1 MCLKKRG
8 EKVKVALVQFK
19 EAGKKYYFS
28 YKGLTIEPNDLVVVE
43 TTRGV
48 EIGKVYFFKEIE
60 ASDLTSELKPIM
72 RKATAEDIKEDQ
84 YNQTLEHAI
93 IDKTKQLA
101 IQNELEI
108 KVLGAEYTLDRKRL
122 LIYFEAENRVD
133 FRNLVKDLSEIYHTR
148 IELRQIGPRDA
159 AKMIGGI
166 GPCGLILCC
175 TTFIGEFDTV
185 SIKMAKNQNIALN
198 PQKISGVCGKL
209 LCCIKYEDDVYTE
222 LKQLMPDVNQKIQTE
237 KGLANVVDMNVIGQK
252 IKVKYIEGGGFE
264 WLSVDQIQ
272 LIEG

>member
-1 MCLKKRG
+1 MN
-8 EKVKVALVQFK
+8 VALVQFK

-28 YKGLTIEPNDLVVVE
+28 YNGLTLEKKDRVVVE
-43 TTRGV
+43 TSRGI
-48 EIGKVYFFKEIE
+48 EIGTVYLFKDIE
-60 ASDLTSELKPIM
+60 ETDLTAELKPII
-72 RKATAEDIKEDQ
+72 RKATEGDIKEDL
-84 YNQTLEHAI
+84 YNQTLEPGVLENAKH
-93 IDKTKQLA
+93 LA
-101 IQNELEI
+101 VQNELEI

-122 LIYFEAENRVD
+122 LIYFESESRVD
-133 FRNLVKDLSEIYHTR
+133 FRNLVRDLSEIYHTR

-222 LKQLMPDVNQKIQTE
+222 LKKIMPDMNQSVQTE
-237 KGLANVVDMNVIGQK
+237 KGTGNVIDLNIIAQK
-252 IKVKYIEGGGFE
+252 IRVRYPDGGGME
-264 WLSVDQIQ
+264 WVGLKDIIVKES
-272 LIEG
+272 

>member
-1 MCLKKRG
+1 
-8 EKVKVALVQFK
+8 VKVALVQFK

-28 YKGLTIEPNDLVVVE
+28 YEGLTLEVNNLVVVE
-43 TTRGV
+43 TSRGI
-48 EIGKVYFFKEIE
+48 EIGKVYLFKDIIE
-60 ASDLTSELKPIM
+60 TDLTSELKPII
-72 RKATAEDIKEDQ
+72 RKATDGDIKEDQ
-84 YNQTLEHAI
+84 YNQTLEPGI
-93 IDKTKQLA
+93 IEKSKVLA

-122 LIYFEAENRVD
+122 LIYFESENRVD
-133 FRNLVKDLSEIYHTR
+133 FRNLVRDLSEIYHTR

-222 LKQLMPDVNQKIQTE
+222 LKKIMPDVNEKVETE
-237 KGLANVVDMNVIGQK
+237 KGAANVLDLNIIAQ
-252 IKVKYIEGGGFE
+252 KVKVRYVDNGTIE
-264 WLSVDQIQ
+264 WLALADLKRV
-272 LIEG
+272 